1 MSVKTLSE
9 FYSIDDKIELLL
21 EAKSN
26 AKVEED
32 DKRLNWEAKRNRYD
46 RIRTLDQSL

>member
-26 AKVEED
+26 VKVEED
-32 DKRLNWEAKRNRYD
+32 DKRLNWEAKGNKYD
-46 RIRTLDQSL
+46 RIPTLDQSL

>member
-9 FYSIDDKIELLL
+9 FHSIDDKIELLL

-26 AKVEED
+26 VKVEVD
-32 DKRLNWEAKRNRYD
+32 HKRLNWEAKRNKYD